1 MSENPWGHR
10 QQEYLDM
17 DASNLVAD
25 GMPLPRAWQ
34 EALAD
39 ARIER
44 QSIGASRAD
53 VARVH
58 RPGLADAFVKSEVID
73 VFSELG
79 DEIARL
85 RWMQAQG
92 QPVPTVIATAEEAGR
107 RWLLMSAL
115 PGRDLASSP
124 ELAPQQL
131 VELLAGAL
139 RALHVVPVLAC
150 PFDQRLALR
159 LRAAQARVEA
169 GRVDADDFDDERLG
183 QTPQQVFAELCATQ
197 PDHEDLVVSHG
208 DACLP
213 NLMVV
218 ERRFSGFID
227 CGRLGVADRYQD
239 LALAARSL
247 VHNFG
252 DTRWVAPLF
261 QRYGVVA
268 DERRLA
274 FYRLLDEFF

>member
-1 MSENPWGHR
+1 MEAPESIS
-10 QQEYLDM
+10 D
-17 DASNLVAD
+17 D
-25 GMPLPRAWQ
+25 MPLPCAWQ

-44 QSIGASRAD
+44 QSIGVSRAD

-58 RPGLADAFVKSEVID
+58 RPGQADAFLKSEVID
-73 VFSELG
+73 AFSELG

-85 RWMQAQG
+85 RWLQAQG

-131 VELLAGAL
+131 VELLADAL
-139 RALHVVPVLAC
+139 RGLHGLPLTAC
-150 PFDQRLALR
+150 PFDQRLASR
-159 LRAAQARVEA
+159 LQAAQARVEA
-169 GRVDADDFDDERLG
+169 GLVDADDFDDERLG
-183 QTPQQVFAELCATQ
+183 QSPQQVFAELCSTR

-218 ERRFSGFID
+218 EGRFSGFID

-247 VHNFG
+247 VYNF
-252 DTRWVAPLF
+252 DNTRWVAPLF
-261 QRYGVVA
+261 KRYGMVA

>member
-1 MSENPWGHR
+1 
-10 QQEYLDM
+10 M
-17 DASNLVAD
+17 DAPNPFTD
-25 GMPLPRAWQ
+25 GMPLPWAWQ

-44 QSIGASRAD
+44 QSIGVSRAD
-53 VARVH
+53 VARVQ
-58 RPGLADAFVKSEVID
+58 RPGQADAFVKSEVID
-73 VFSELG
+73 AFSELG

-85 RWMQAQG
+85 RWLQEQG

-131 VELLAGAL
+131 VELLADAL
-139 RALHVVPVLAC
+139 RGLHALPVAAC
-150 PFDQRLALR
+150 PFHQRLHLR
-159 LRAAQARVEA
+159 LQAAQARVEA
-169 GRVDADDFDDERLG
+169 GLVDADDFDDERLG
-183 QTPQQVFAELCATQ
+183 QSPQQVFVELCSTR

-213 NLMVV
+213 NLMAV
-218 ERRFSGFID
+218 EGRFSGFID

-261 QRYGVVA
+261 QRYGAVA